1 MVMVH
6 GDDVGLVLPPRVA
19 TIQVVIIPTGIGASA
34 SQEDKDKISAACHSL
49 NKALLA
55 AGLRVTV
62 DERDNYT
69 TGWKFNHWE
78 LKGVSASLSLHAC
91 ISNTPRCAAAH

>member
-1 MVMVH
+1 MQVRATVTCLTPLPRRCH
-6 GDDVGLVLPPRVA
+6 GHGARRRRGSCAPAPRRHHPGRDHPHGHRR
-19 TIQVVIIPTGIGASA
+19 QCQ
-34 SQEDKDKISAACHSL
+34 QEDKDKITAACHTL
-49 NKALLA
+49 NKALIA

-78 LKGVSASLSLHAC
+78 LKGS
-91 ISNTPRCAAAH
+91 